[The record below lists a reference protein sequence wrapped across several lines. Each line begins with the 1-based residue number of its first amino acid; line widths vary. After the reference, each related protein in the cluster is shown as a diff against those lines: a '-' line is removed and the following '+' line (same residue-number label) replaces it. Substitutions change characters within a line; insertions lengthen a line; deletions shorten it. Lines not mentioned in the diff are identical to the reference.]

1 MQISVSTGRPNRCQ
15 GSWRGGRCYT
25 PSDQWLE
32 VGIGHCSA
40 GCHSAPLDTFL
51 QVASLH
57 GCPQSPGYLS
67 ARWIP
72 FCTSCFHS
80 ALLDAFLHL
89 WMPLCT
95 AGCSSCIAALPPA
108 TSGMATSTVLL
119 LLSFL
124 GVACG
129 CPVISY
135 GWESKTYSS
144 YLL

>member
-1 MQISVSTGRPNRCQ
+1 
-15 GSWRGGRCYT
+15 
-25 PSDQWLE
+25 
-32 VGIGHCSA
+32 
-40 GCHSAPLDTFL
+40 
-51 QVASLH
+51 
-57 GCPQSPGYLS
+57 
-67 ARWIP
+67 
-72 FCTSCFHS
+72 
-80 ALLDAFLHL
+80 LLDAFLHL

-129 CPVISY
+129 CPAISY